1 MTIKAAVLAISM
13 ATMLSAS
20 AHAGLLYAGPSGE
33 QATDSSF
40 VLNFNSATAENT
52 PLSFTIDGYLS
63 LDGQNYYEDDF
74 SLQLN
79 GNTIFVGTF
88 NLGGGSNSGQQAN
101 VYDNPYGAT
110 YANPTGNGVGIGWN
124 GGKEDISFADV
135 PTIAGTN
142 VLTFA
147 YLSLEL
153 NHAGFQGLGDE
164 GWGIQNVRAGAVPEP
179 ATWGMMLI
187 GFASLGFAGYRSSR
201 RTVSIVD

>member
-1 MTIKAAVLAISM
+1 MTIKATVLAISM
-13 ATMLSAS
+13 ATLFSAS
-20 AHAGLLYAGPSGE
+20 AHADLLYAGPSAD
-33 QATDSSF
+33 QATDSSI
-40 VLNFNSATAENT
+40 VLDFNSATAKNT
-52 PLSFTIDGYLS
+52 TLSFTIDGYLS

-74 SLQLN
+74 SLNLN
-79 GNTIFVGTF
+79 GSTIFVGTF

-110 YANPTGNGVGIGWN
+110 YSNPTGNGTGIGWN

-147 YLSLEL
+147 YFSLEQG
-153 NHAGFQGLGDE
+153 HAGFQGLGDE
-164 GWGIQNVRAGAVPEP
+164 GWGIQNVRVGSVPEP

-201 RTVSIVD
+201 RTVSIID